1 MLDNIDLHAIA
12 DGKARTLIQ
21 ELLNLVEDLA
31 SDLRD
36 AREEVQQLR
45 DEVNRLKGE
54 QGKPEVKG
62 KTRKTGTQPH
72 SSESERREPRERQ
85 PRSKQAQVHV
95 DREEVLRVDPETLPA
110 DAQFKGYEEVIVQ
123 DLVVQTDNV
132 RFKKEKY
139 YAASTGQ
146 TYLGRLP
153 TGYQGQFGPGVRA
166 LVLVQYYGQ
175 GVSEPKIHEFLKQA
189 GIEISTGQVSNI
201 LIHDQ
206 EQFHAEKAEVY
217 EAGLRS
223 SPWQQIDDTL
233 TRVNGENQSCHVVCN
248 PVYAAYFTQP
258 SKDRLTVLDVL
269 RHGRVRQYCVN
280 AETLTL
286 LEHINMARKT
296 RRCVA
301 GWQSPALLDEKT
313 FIARLDTALPKLSK
327 RQRTWII
334 TAAAIAAYH
343 AETAHP
349 IVHTLLCDDAPQF
362 EWLTEDRMLCWV
374 HEGRPYKKLRPFVA
388 AHRTL
393 VDEFLT
399 KFWEY
404 YRQLRTYQRAPSP
417 EERARL
423 DADFDALFA
432 IRTGFHK
439 LDRRIAKTQAKK
451 AALLVVLEHPELPL
465 HNNAAELAVR
475 HRVRKRDV
483 SFGPRTQA
491 GKEAWD
497 SFMTLAAT
505 CNKLGLSFFAYL
517 QNRIRGTLTIPPLA
531 ELVTQAAQAL
541 HLADSWASS

>member
-1 MLDNIDLHAIA
+1 MLDHIDLHAIEDA
-12 DGKARTLIQ
+12 NARTLIQ

-31 SDLRD
+31 GDLRA
-36 AREEVQQLR
+36 ARAEMQQLR

-62 KTRKTGTQPH
+62 KTRKTGAQRH
-72 SSESERREPRERQ
+72 SSERERREPRERQ
-85 PRSKQAQVHV
+85 QRSKQAQVHV
-95 DREEVLRVDPETLPA
+95 DREAVLRVDPQTLPA
-110 DAQFKGYEEVIVQ
+110 DAQFKGYEDVIVQ
-123 DLVVQTDNV
+123 DLVVKTDNV

-139 YAASTGQ
+139 YAASTGK
-146 TYLGRLP
+146 TYLGTLP
-153 TGYQGQFGPGVRA
+153 TGYRGQFGPGLKA

-175 GVSEPKIHEFLKQA
+175 GVSEPKIHEFLQQA
-189 GIEISTGQVSNI
+189 GIAISTGQVSNL
-201 LIHDQ
+201 LIHGQ
-206 EQFHAEKAEVY
+206 EQFHEEKTAVY

-223 SPWQQIDDTL
+223 SPWQQLDDTL
-233 TRVNGENQSCHVVCN
+233 TRVDGENQSCHVVCN
-248 PVYAAYFTQP
+248 PVYAAYFTRP
-258 SKDRLTVLDVL
+258 SKDRMTVLDVL
-269 RHGRVRQYCVN
+269 RQGRARQYCVN
-280 AETLTL
+280 TETLTL
-286 LEHINMARKT
+286 LEHINLAHKT
-296 RRCVA
+296 RCCVA
-301 GWQSPALLDEKT
+301 GWQSPEMLDEET
-313 FIARLDTALPKLSK
+313 FIARLDTALPQIPQ

-343 AETAHP
+343 AETVHP
-349 IVHTLLCDDAPQF
+349 IVQTLLCDDAPQF

-393 VDEFLT
+393 VAAFLT
-399 KFWEY
+399 KFWDY
-404 YRQLRTYQRAPSP
+404 YRQLRAYQRTPAPA
-417 EERARL
+417 ERVRL
-423 DADFDALFA
+423 AADFDVLFA
-432 IRTGFHK
+432 TRTGFHK

-475 HRVRKRDV
+475 HRVRKRDI

-505 CNKLGLSFFAYL
+505 CNKLGISFFAYL
-517 QNRIRGTLTIPPLA
+517 QDRIRGTHTISPLA

-541 HLADSWASS
+541 HLADSWFSP